1 MNTTTVILA
10 VGLGTYLLR
19 ASMFVVLGGRTP
31 PQWLRA
37 PLAYVG
43 PAGIAALVGAML
55 LTTRGHVAVGSI
67 PAVVAAVSAF
77 ILVRRTSNV
86 MHAFAAGMP
95 VFWTLTALG
104 V

>member
-1 MNTTTVILA
+1 VNVTAVILT

-31 PQWLRA
+31 PQWLQA

-43 PAGIAALVGAML
+43 PAGIAALVGALL
-55 LTTRGHVAVGSI
+55 LTTHGHVGVGAI

-77 ILVRRTSNV
+77 AVVRRTGNV
-86 MHAFAAGMP
+86 MHAFAVGMP
-95 VFWTLTALG
+95 VFWTLTVLG

>member
-1 MNTTTVILA
+1 MNATAVILT

-31 PQWLRA
+31 PQWLQA

-43 PAGIAALVGAML
+43 PAGIAALVGAIL
-55 LTTRGHVAVGSI
+55 FTTRGDVGVDSI

-77 ILVRRTSNV
+77 VVVRRTGNV
-86 MHAFAAGMP
+86 MHAFVVGMP
-95 VFWTLTALG
+95 VFWSLTALG
-104 V
+104 A